1 MSWLT
6 DFLREDKSHI
16 HLEWDTQDKITIKE
30 MQFRIKELE
39 WENFQLKN
47 ILANIRRI
55 QPNIIKENDFIKIKS
70 RQEQPRGLLR

>member
-6 DFLREDKSHI
+6 DFLREDKSYI

-30 MQFRIKELE
+30 MQLRIKELE

-47 ILANIRRI
+47 ILNKIRRI
-55 QPNIIKENDFIKIKS
+55 QPNIIKENDFIEIRSKYTK
-70 RQEQPRGLLR
+70 QNKLLR